1 MARLTPVTDAEVE
14 KYGTAETEAE
24 AEPAGEVAMHAEIH
38 EDLQH
43 IGRQIDELAAQG
55 AEADARRAE
64 AQREMLDEPA
74 PWQQAQAQAEASLEP
89 SWQPGEA
96 VTDAGEAV
104 ADMDME
110 AEI

>member
-1 MARLTPVTDAEVE
+1 MQDMA
-14 KYGTAETEAE
+14 G
-24 AEPAGEVAMHAEIH
+24 IH

-55 AEADARRAE
+55 AEADARRAA
-64 AQREMLDEPA
+64 AQQEILSEPA
-74 PWQQAQAQAEASLEP
+74 AWQQAQAQAQAEASLEP

-96 VTDAGEAV
+96 VTDAG
-104 ADMDME
+104 ADIDME